1 MEKTYRIGIIM
12 PHRTV
17 NFLVVEDDEVD
28 IKALKRAFKEL
39 RLCNPIRFARDGIEA
54 LEILRG
60 ENGQEK
66 LAKPYLVLLD
76 LNMPRMNGIEF
87 LDEVREDPEH
97 HSAIVFVM
105 TTSSA
110 EEDRIK
116 AYDKNVAGYML
127 KSNAGDTFNK
137 ALSMLEH
144 YWRVVEF
151 PK

>member
-1 MEKTYRIGIIM
+1 MRVAMTNKTV
-12 PHRTV
+12 H
-17 NFLVVEDDEVD
+17 FLVVEDDEVD
-28 IKALKRAFKEL
+28 VKALKRAFKEL
-39 RLCNPIRFARDGIEA
+39 HLANPVRFARDGIEA

-66 LAKPYLVLLD
+66 LEKPYLVLLD

-97 HSAIVFVM
+97 HCALVFVL

-116 AYDKNVAGYML
+116 SYDK
-127 KSNAGDTFNK
+127 KS
-137 ALSMLEH
+137 
-144 YWRVVEF
+144 
-151 PK
+151 

>member
-1 MEKTYRIGIIM
+1 MTSKTV
-12 PHRTV
+12 H
-17 NFLVVEDDEVD
+17 FLVVEDDEVD
-28 IKALKRAFKEL
+28 VKALKRAFKEL
-39 RLCNPIRFARDGIEA
+39 HLANPVRFARDGIEA

-66 LAKPYLVLLD
+66 LEKPYLILLD

-97 HSAIVFVM
+97 HGAIVFVL

-116 AYDKNVAGYML
+116 SYDKNVAGYML
-127 KSNAGDTFNK
+127 KSNAGDTFIK

-151 PK
+151 P

>member
-1 MEKTYRIGIIM
+1 MKVAMTNKTV
-12 PHRTV
+12 T
-17 NFLVVEDDEVD
+17 FLVVEDDEVD
-28 IKALKRAFKEL
+28 IKALKRAFKKL
-39 RLCNPIRFARDGIEA
+39 HLANPILFASDGIEA

-66 LAKPYLVLLD
+66 LDKPYLILLD

-87 LDEVREDPEH
+87 LDEVRKDAEH
-97 HSAIVFVM
+97 HGAIVFIM

-116 AYDKNVAGYML
+116 AYNKNVAGYML
-127 KSNAGDTFNK
+127 KSNAGDSFLN
-137 ALSMLEH
+137 ALSMLDH

-151 PK
+151 PD

>member
-1 MEKTYRIGIIM
+1 MEKIGRM
-12 PHRTV
+12 RVAMTNKTV
-17 NFLVVEDDEVD
+17 HFLVVEDDEVD
-28 IKALKRAFKEL
+28 VKALKRAFKEL
-39 RLCNPIRFARDGIEA
+39 HLANPVRFARDGIEA

-66 LAKPYLVLLD
+66 LEKPYLVLLD

-97 HSAIVFVM
+97 HCALVFVL

-116 AYDKNVAGYML
+116 SYDKNVAGYML
-127 KSNAGDTFNK
+127 KSNAGDT
-137 ALSMLEH
+137 LH
-144 YWRVVEF
+144 
-151 PK
+151 

>member
-1 MEKTYRIGIIM
+1 MTNKTV
-12 PHRTV
+12 H
-17 NFLVVEDDEVD
+17 FLVVEDDEVD
-28 IKALKRAFKEL
+28 VKALKRAFKEL
-39 RLCNPIRFARDGIEA
+39 HLANPVRFARDGIEA

-66 LAKPYLVLLD
+66 LEKPYLVLLD

-97 HSAIVFVM
+97 HCALVFVL

-116 AYDKNVAGYML
+116 SYDKNVAGYML
-127 KSNAGDTFNK
+127 KSNAGDT
-137 ALSMLEH
+137 LH
-144 YWRVVEF
+144 
-151 PK
+151 